1 MLLTMLHS
9 CIIYL
14 IDLDAVRGMETSYDT
29 ARVSFP
35 YIVLG
40 ETETM
45 HNDHLRAHSCPPAAH
60 TLSNDYLE
68 TEHVKYL
75 MCTLHMLLNT
85 RFCFMLYGLSFWY

>member
-1 MLLTMLHS
+1 MVSICYIVVLFTL
-9 CIIYL
+9 IY
-14 IDLDAVRGMETSYDT
+14 IDAVKGIEASYDT

-45 HNDHLRAHSCPPAAH
+45 HNDHLRAHSCLSAAH

-68 TEHVKYL
+68 TEHVKCH
-75 MCTLHMLLNT
+75 MFTLLPT
-85 RFCFMLYGLSFWY
+85 TY